1 MSSLLQNYGT
11 CILLVDVL
19 LRLFSLYTDL
29 MRRHFRYCRL
39 TDGNG
44 LADVNE
50 KWKNMHIVRA
60 EKKVYQRKN
69 EQEWEKKGNRIY
81 RKSVCSFFFVWSN
94 NWLWVDGR
102 YCVGMIRLFC
112 FKGYFILFAA
122 PKSVN
127 FLCLFYI
134 TLSFLPK
141 SRQRTPLPA
150 FLWYF
155 LNNFTLV
162 TKPMSNSISLKSTL
176 YIWRYLQTHMFFNA

>member
-81 RKSVCSFFFVWSN
+81 RKSVCSFFFLYDLTIDCELMVDIVLVWFGSSV
-94 NWLWVDGR
+94 LKV
-102 YCVGMIRLFC
+102 ILSSLLLQSQSIFFAC
-112 FKGYFILFAA
+112 FI
-122 PKSVN
+122 
-127 FLCLFYI
+127 
-134 TLSFLPK
+134 
-141 SRQRTPLPA
+141 
-150 FLWYF
+150 
-155 LNNFTLV
+155 
-162 TKPMSNSISLKSTL
+162 
-176 YIWRYLQTHMFFNA
+176 